1 MSTNKNRK
9 NRDKKLKESIRNL
22 IGNKDEINLEWLKT
36 VTQASGAEISKL
48 IIQEFG
54 LVVLDGM
61 IYSKE
66 KAEKKLKQMQESAQT
81 VVDRET
87 FRTGPV
93 NIDMMKLREKLWT
106 ARFPEKVLGQNRHQF
121 CPIWA
126 FLEGQNS
133 SIVLRYDW
141 ISRLDK
147 AAEEGLY
154 TNLKTYELNELIN
167 EIGED
172 FKGKAR
178 VIFAKTHPKNT
189 TLFKNKPIWVLFLV
203 AEAEGGIRLEG
214 LDMINILS
222 LSTKFKSREVAF
234 KCLSEYIEFINFIVN
249 DPTIFEE
256 VIIAK

>member
-1 MSTNKNRK
+1 MSAEKTEKIDDN
-9 NRDKKLKESIRNL
+9 KLKENIRNL

-36 VTQASGAEISKL
+36 VTQASAAEISKL

-66 KAEKKLKQMQESAQT
+66 KAERKLKQMQESAQT
-81 VVDRET
+81 VVDREA
-87 FRTGPV
+87 FRKGPV
-93 NIDMMKLREKLWT
+93 DIDMMKLRERLWT
-106 ARFPEKVLGQNRHQF
+106 ARFSEKILGQKRHQF

-126 FLEGQNS
+126 FLEGQSS
-133 SIVLRYDW
+133 SIILRYDW

-147 AAEEGLY
+147 AEKDGLY
-154 TNLKTYELNELIN
+154 TNLKTYDLVELID
-167 EIGED
+167 EIGENY
-172 FKGKAR
+172 KGRAR
-178 VIFAKTHPKNT
+178 VVFAKTHPRNT
-189 TLFKNKPIWVLFLV
+189 TLFNNKSMWILFLV

-214 LDMINILS
+214 LDMINILT
-222 LSTKFKSREVAF
+222 LSTKFRSREVAF

-249 DPTIFEE
+249 DPSIFEE

>member
-1 MSTNKNRK
+1 MTPRK
-9 NRDKKLKESIRNL
+9 NEQNSNESLKENIRNL

-36 VTQASGAEISKL
+36 VTQASAAEISKL

-66 KAEKKLKQMQESAQT
+66 KAERKLKQMQESAQT
-81 VVDRET
+81 VVDRES
-87 FRTGPV
+87 FRTGRV
-93 NIDMMKLREKLWT
+93 NIDMMQLREKLWT

-126 FLEGQNS
+126 FLEGQSS

-147 AAEEGLY
+147 AVKDGLY
-154 TNLKTYELNELIN
+154 SKIKNYDLKELIN
-167 EIGED
+167 EMGEN

-178 VIFAKTHPKNT
+178 VVFAKTHPRDT
-189 TLFKNKPIWVLFLV
+189 TLFKNKSMWVLFLV

-214 LDMINILS
+214 LDMINILT
-222 LSTKFKSREVAF
+222 LSTKFKSREIAF
-234 KCLSEYIEFINFIVN
+234 KCLNEYIEFINFIVN
-249 DPTIFEE
+249 DPSIFEE
-256 VIIAK
+256 IIIAK